1 MRLKKIEKVVV
12 WAAARQLIRRVCGGM
27 AGSHREQPAP
37 VSSQVS
43 GPQRAASTSKQPG
56 ARATESSQHQ

>member
-43 GPQRAASTSKQPG
+43 GPQRAVSTSKQPSMR
-56 ARATESSQHQ
+56 ARASSQHQ

>member
-1 MRLKKIEKVVV
+1 MLKKIKKVVV
-12 WAAARQLIRRVCGGM
+12 WAAARQLIRRVSGGM

-37 VSSQVS
+37 VSSQVPE
-43 GPQRAASTSKQPG
+43 PQRAASTSKQPG